1 MQIPDTAIVTPF
13 PNTALGSLLVGRLR
27 ADGPNFVA
35 VRTEDQVSTGEA
47 TPFMAILPPYDDHPD
62 RPYLCDP
69 MFHETKV
76 LDLGTDWSVDIEIDG
91 NTPAFDI
98 AAAGAIVIRAETRF
112 FIRMYRVPYLDLSNG
127 VLVNEIPN
135 RNNVATWSGFGIF
148 LPQLGVEGPGTEVY
162 RWPPTAKS

>member
-27 ADGPNFVA
+27 ADGLNFVA

-76 LDLGTDWSVDIEIDG
+76 LDLGTDWSVDVEIDG
-91 NTPAFDI
+91 NTPAFDT
-98 AAAGAIVIRAETRF
+98 AAEGAMLIRADARF
-112 FIRMYRVPYLDLSNG
+112 FIRMYRGPYLDLGSG
-127 VLVNEIPN
+127 ILATELPDH
-135 RNNVATWSGFGIF
+135 NNVATWPKFRIY
-148 LPQLGVEGPGTEVY
+148 LPQLLMDGPGAEVY
-162 RWPPTAKS
+162 RWPPA